1 MGQFQV
7 SSTITL
13 ELQLYLFC
21 SWTVDGRLHLDMN
34 TIKNFIFGQKE
45 TEAYSREGPVSSSSH
60 PLAGDRKL
68 GSCAQASHS
77 SSRILPGCS
86 QDALDLEKLHHEMR
100 IMEKDIKVFQQEIM
114 ETLNNLE
121 GTLSYLTDLMARL
134 ENKTGEVESSL
145 KDEDNR
151 EMAQNRLLAPHLLLE
166 KELHKKPTRLEK
178 AFFSKSAQ
186 LELIV
191 QKWAKEQGNPP
202 SGCN

>member
-1 MGQFQV
+1 
-7 SSTITL
+7 
-13 ELQLYLFC
+13 
-21 SWTVDGRLHLDMN
+21 MN

-60 PLAGDRKL
+60 SLAGDQKL
-68 GSCAQASHS
+68 GRSPAQASHS
-77 SSRILPGCS
+77 SSRISPGCN

-134 ENKTGEVESSL
+134 ENKTGEVEPSFRD
-145 KDEDNR
+145 KDNR
-151 EMAQNRLLAPHLLLE
+151 EITQNKVLPPCLLSE
-166 KELHKKPTRLEK
+166 KELHKKPSTLEK
-178 AFFSKSAQ
+178 TFFSKSAQ

-191 QKWAKEQGNPP
+191 QKWAKE
-202 SGCN
+202 

>member
-21 SWTVDGRLHLDMN
+21 SWTVDGHLHLDMN

-45 TEAYSREGPVSSSSH
+45 TAAYSREGPVSSSSH
-60 PLAGDRKL
+60 LLAGDREL
-68 GSCAQASHS
+68 GSSAQASHS
-77 SSRILPGCS
+77 SSRISPGCS
-86 QDALDLEKLHHEMR
+86 HDALDLEKLHHEMR

-145 KDEDNR
+145 RDKDNR
-151 EMAQNRLLAPHLLLE
+151 EMAQSRILTPHLLSE

-178 AFFSKSAQ
+178 TFFSKSAQ

-191 QKWAKEQGNPP
+191 QKWAKE
-202 SGCN
+202 

>member
-1 MGQFQV
+1 
-7 SSTITL
+7 
-13 ELQLYLFC
+13 
-21 SWTVDGRLHLDMN
+21 MN

-45 TEAYSREGPVSSSSH
+45 TEAYSREGAISSSSH

-68 GSCAQASHS
+68 GSCAQSSHS

-114 ETLNNLE
+114 GTLNNLE

-145 KDEDNR
+145 RDDK
-151 EMAQNRLLAPHLLLE
+151 EMAQNRLLAPHLLSE
-166 KELHKKPTRLEK
+166 KELHKKSTRLEK

-191 QKWAKEQGNPP
+191 QKWAKEQGNPA

>member
-1 MGQFQV
+1 MDQFQV
-7 SSTITL
+7 SSAIL
-13 ELQLYLFC
+13 LGQQLYLFC
-21 SWTVDGRLHLDMN
+21 SWTVDGHLHLDMN

-60 PLAGDRKL
+60 RLTGDPKL
-68 GSCAQASHS
+68 GRSPAQASHS
-77 SSRILPGCS
+77 SSRISPGCS

-134 ENKTGEVESSL
+134 ENKTGEVESSFRD
-145 KDEDNR
+145 KDNR
-151 EMAQNRLLAPHLLLE
+151 EIAQSNGLPPHLLSG
-166 KELHKKPTRLEK
+166 KELHKKPATLEK
-178 AFFSKSAQ
+178 TFFSKSAQ

-191 QKWAKEQGNPP
+191 QKWAKE
-202 SGCN
+202 